1 MAEKIKISDLF
12 DFSDVQDLQEL
23 YRRLEQI
30 NQIYKEL
37 AKNINQESQT
47 INKGIEANVKEVKN
61 LSDALR
67 VAGDTADIKKL
78 SDAIE
83 KQAEVNKKLTA
94 QKQHKK

>member
-37 AKNINQESQT
+37 AKNISQESQT
-47 INKGIEANVKEVKN
+47 INKGIEANVKEVKK
-61 LSDALR
+61 LSDALK
-67 VAGDTADIKKL
+67 VAGDKGWQNSCPRSAMNHDH
-78 SDAIE
+78 DRGWRAIRSR
-83 KQAEVNKKLTA
+83 
-94 QKQHKK
+94 